1 MKILAFVAVL
11 AMCCNVSAHEIP
23 QGVYLSIRDLLQQTP
38 SDTVHFDVKK
48 RSNFAIK
55 MNGGND
61 YEIVHHNRA
70 EKKMLK
76 NQAFAYSSGDSLFIN
91 CRQYK
96 ADKHYALVESSGR
109 YLIFHAGLS
118 ALTKQE
124 NAKRGASAAA
134 AGVMFGAL
142 GGGLMALASDI
153 PRFCYALDTH
163 DNQLHMFTIEFLD
176 EILKEVGGEVYDNF
190 LREKQIIDSITN
202 KEQYNVVYKRMIDR
216 YIPIV
221 AEVYPD

>member
-1 MKILAFVAVL
+1 MKISAFVAAL
-11 AMCCNVSAHEIP
+11 AVCCCVSAHEIP
-23 QGVYLSIRDLLQQTP
+23 QGVYMSIEDLLQQTP
-38 SDTVHFDVKK
+38 SDTIHFNVKK

-61 YEIVHHNRA
+61 YEILHHNRA

-76 NQAFAYSSGDSLFIN
+76 KQVVVYSSGDSLFIN

-118 ALTKQE
+118 ALTKKE

-134 AGVMFGAL
+134 MGVMFGAL

-176 EILKEVGGEVYDNF
+176 EILKEVGGDVYDNF

-221 AEVYPD
+221 GEVYPN